1 MIEVAGLS
9 SVTDTESLRVSGLG
23 NARLLLVNCLRE
35 RFAQM
40 LEDMK
45 KPIQVRLPSHNHILV
60 IRDPSRT
67 ARKRTILPSNLSP
80 DSAKIKATDL
90 LLSDMYRPRW
100 NTSPRRNLG
109 VHATGGRACV
119 AYNITMGYAR
129 GLRHSIC
136 SRRCK
141 LCFRCLWELCYAHH
155 GFLGQAGVVI
165 PPPPPP
171 PRAY

>member
-109 VHATGGRACV
+109 
-119 AYNITMGYAR
+119 
-129 GLRHSIC
+129 
-136 SRRCK
+136 
-141 LCFRCLWELCYAHH
+141 
-155 GFLGQAGVVI
+155 GVVI
-165 PPPPPP
+165 PPPPGILTAARIRDSKVTDKYTL
-171 PRAY
+171 PRWKTAGRFCTSLSLTEDGLAKPGLNIDLS